1 MTKTALELSP
11 LEWKQYSLPQRSVE
25 PEVRV
30 RWKEAWRL
38 IPKLARLLREEFGA
52 TQILVFG
59 SAVNADYFSEESDID
74 IAAWGVPIAQYLS
87 AVLAVNEF
95 HDDFKVDLLDPTLCC
110 LALQKRI
117 EEEGIEV

>member
-1 MTKTALELSP
+1 MTKTALELTP
-11 LEWKQYSLPQRSVE
+11 LEWKNYSLPQRSIE

-38 IPKLARLLREEFGA
+38 IPELARLLREEFGA

-59 SAVNADYFSEESDID
+59 SAVNADYFSAESDID
-74 IAAWGVPIAQYLS
+74 IAAWGIPIAQYLS

-95 HDDFKVDLLDPTLCC
+95 HDDFKVDLLDPTLCR
-110 LALQKRI
+110 LTLQERI